1 MNIATNLL
9 NYKRRTI
16 FQSKTG
22 SFFVKDGDK
31 TKYGLKA
38 QYKINREG
46 NPKKLTP
53 TTVDNVPL
61 IIRPKFR
68 VKAKTQATKKIKKK
82 VAQNLRRMRMGE
94 RNAENVK
101 PRKTVEGREKI
112 SFNEAVAKMKEKQ
125 KQIIKN
131 RKKTETLNRKA
142 SPKRTEQPESP
153 RRERG
158 KLSEQ
163 MFMKM
168 EAIRRASKLFERK
181 MRERAEKEQNNRE
194 RREREFRVRA
204 NAIRRSRA
212 QAEAERVVRESI
224 ELEAKRKERE
234 RFIAE
239 AREMARVRRKQEDE
253 KRARDRVEAERK
265 AKADAKAK
273 AKANANAKAD
283 ANADANADA
292 KAKAKAKADAKA
304 KARVKSGGTI
314 MKPEIKKL
322 FNDLEAARTKAN
334 ARKAYLTGSRKLHPN
349 KPGGNAA
356 LFRKLKNIYNIK
368 VPPVVASLEK

>member
-9 NYKRRTI
+9 NSKLRTI

-31 TKYGLKA
+31 KKYGLKA

-68 VKAKTQATKKIKKK
+68 VKAKTQATKKLKKK

-168 EAIRRASKLFERK
+168 EAIRRASKLRNERNAKFFERK

-273 AKANANAKAD
+273 AKADANAK
-283 ANADANADA
+283 ADA
-292 KAKAKAKADAKA
+292 KAKAKAKA